1 MCGRYYSLFDKQQI
15 AEHFHVRRTA
25 DNVGIIAPNWNV
37 APGDPQPVIRRGRET
52 GERELVMMRW
62 GVVPCFAKSE
72 AEFKALSTI
81 NAKSDRLTDSKM
93 WREPFAKRR
102 CLVPASG
109 LYEWPKHNKIK
120 EEFLVSE
127 VPKTSAESGD
137 LFDLQEL
144 REGSGDLFPIKSG
157 PAPAAAAHSSG
168 KPLNRVV
175 RAKPVKQVFAIT
187 LADQSATPFAF
198 AGIWDSWK
206 RPDGTR
212 LETFAIVTTEPNE
225 LVAQIHDRLALI
237 LHPRD
242 YDRWLGI
249 PETGDPR
256 PPFDLLHPYDAA
268 RMKMTPANPAV
279 GNWRNNGPEMLQGP
293 R

>member
-15 AEHFHVRRTA
+15 AEHFHVRSTA
-25 DNVGIIAPNWNV
+25 DNVGIIAPNWNA
-37 APGDPQPVIRRGRET
+37 APGDPQPVIRRSHDT

-62 GVVPCFAKSE
+62 GIVPWFAKTE
-72 AEFKALSTI
+72 DEFKALSTI
-81 NAKSDRLTDSKM
+81 NAKSDRLLDSKM

-109 LYEWPKHNKIK
+109 LYEWPKPGHAISPTYIPEPNSVVDEAPPGPGNLFGTPLPVKSAK
-120 EEFLVSE
+120 KVKA
-127 VPKTSAESGD
+127 PK
-137 LFDLQEL
+137 
-144 REGSGDLFPIKSG
+144 PIK
-157 PAPAAAAHSSG
+157 
-168 KPLNRVV
+168 R
-175 RAKPVKQVFAIT
+175 VFAIT
-187 LADQSATPFAF
+187 TVEPGPFAF

-212 LETFAIVTTEPNE
+212 LETFALVTTEPNE

-249 PETGDPR
+249 DDKGSDPR
-256 PPFDLLHPYDAA
+256 PPLDLLHPYDAA
-268 RMKMTPANPAV
+268 RMKMMPANPAV
-279 GNWRNNGPEMLQGP
+279 GNWRNNGPEMLNP
-293 R
+293 PS

>member
-1 MCGRYYSLFDKQQI
+1 MDSLLFFFMCGRYYSLFDKQQV

-25 DNVGIIAPNWNV
+25 DNVGIIAPNYNV
-37 APGDPQPVIRRGRET
+37 APGDPQPVIRRSHET

-62 GVVPCFAKSE
+62 GIVPWFAKTE
-72 AEFKALSTI
+72 DEFKALSTI

-109 LYEWPKHNKIK
+109 LYEWPKDNKIK
-120 EEFLVSE
+120 EEFLVSKPSE
-127 VPKTSAESGD
+127 TPAASGD
-137 LFDLQEL
+137 LFDAAP
-144 REGSGDLFPIKSG
+144 EGSGDLFG
-157 PAPAAAAHSSG
+157 TPATPARKAKTS
-168 KPLNRVV
+168 
-175 RAKPVKQVFAIT
+175 KPVKRVFAIT
-187 LADQSATPFAF
+187 LTDPGPFAF
-198 AGIWDSWK
+198 AGIWDAWK
-206 RPDGTR
+206 QPDGTY

-225 LVAQIHDRLALI
+225 LIAQIHDRLALI

-249 PETGDPR
+249 DDKGGDPR
-256 PPFDLLHPYDAA
+256 PPFDLLHPFDADK
-268 RMKMTPANPAV
+268 MKMTPANPAV
-279 GNWRNNGPEMLQGP
+279 GNWRNNGPEMFDGP

>member
-1 MCGRYYSLFDKQQI
+1 VCGRYYSLFDKQQV

-25 DNVGIIAPNWNV
+25 DNVGIIAPDYNV
-37 APGDPQPVIRRGRET
+37 APGDPQPVIRRSHET

-62 GVVPCFAKSE
+62 GIVPWFAKSE
-72 AEFKALSTI
+72 GEFKALSTI

-109 LYEWPKHNKIK
+109 LYEWPKEGHAISPTYTP
-120 EEFLVSE
+120 EPPADVAPGS
-127 VPKTSAESGD
+127 VD
-137 LFDLQEL
+137 LF
-144 REGSGDLFPIKSG
+144 GTPAPTKKVKAAKPIK
-157 PAPAAAAHSSG
+157 
-168 KPLNRVV
+168 R
-175 RAKPVKQVFAIT
+175 VFAIT
-187 LADQSATPFAF
+187 LTEPGPFAF

-206 RPDGTR
+206 RPDGTY

-237 LHPRD
+237 LHPRH

-249 PETGDPR
+249 DDRGGDTR
-256 PPFDLLHPYDAA
+256 PPLDLLHPYDAD
-268 RMKMTPANPAV
+268 KMTMKPANPRV
-279 GNWRNNGPEMLQGP
+279 GNWRNNGPEMLDGP
-293 R
+293 C